1 MAGIVLGA
9 GDAAMNK
16 MGSFQERVNKS
27 INKGIDHFRK
37 QNVLLKESRRRVKGF
52 PWWSSV

>member
-9 GDAAMNK
+9 GDAVMNK